1 MRGISCDICKYSL
14 SHDYIDGNY
23 YCRRGVFNND
33 KPMIHN
39 CPNGKIDE
47 WKYNFKYKP
56 TKSNT
61 MVNKSVIYEEIE
73 KIMWGI
79 KLKSIDEIMKEIND
93 LKSKITDYR
102 EPYKCETCAIEKCDA
117 YANGCRNCSGWK

>member
-1 MRGISCDICKYSL
+1 MGISCDICKYGS
-14 SHDYIDGNY
+14 SHDYVDGNY
-23 YCRRGVFNND
+23 YCRKNVFSYD

-39 CPNGKIDE
+39 CSDGEIDD

-56 TKSNT
+56 IKSNT

-79 KLKSIDEIMKEIND
+79 KLKSIDEIMEEINA

-102 EPYKCETCAIEKCDA
+102 EPYKCETCAVEECQL

>member
-1 MRGISCDICKYSL
+1 MGISCDICKYGS
-14 SHDYIDGNY
+14 SNDYVDGNY
-23 YCRRGVFNND
+23 YCRKNVFSYD

-39 CPNGKIDE
+39 CSDGEIDD

-79 KLKSIDEIMKEIND
+79 KLKSIDEIMEEINA

-102 EPYKCETCAIEKCDA
+102 EPYKCETCAVEECQL